1 MPEKRSSRIARR
13 LERQFRALGR
23 FAPRVEA
30 PLRIIRARNWLVVR
44 VPIALLFIV
53 GGLMSVLPFLGLWML
68 PVGLL
73 LLAVD
78 VPFLRAP
85 ISGAIIRLRRR
96 IQVWRRWFTRS

>member
-23 FAPRVEA
+23 FAPQVEA